1 MKFSLLSARRG
12 YRFAATV
19 LISGVTSAAVA
30 LSGTVSA
37 DPIVD
42 RMGDYGDP
50 VPLPVFVPAAT
61 DWEPLSPFPFDELR
75 HLVTP
80 TDITAVGEMCQ
91 WFGAQYIDIRRQIDR
106 LNNTIVRHNGDFA
119 APEVVPQLETVLGN
133 INQALSFLGP
143 RAQAL
148 TQSYDRAGDMF
159 FPIYQGD
166 SFYGLWQQ
174 LSNVGAGLAARQP
187 TWFTGPSVMRA
198 KHWGSKIDR
207 SHACR

>member
-1 MKFSLLSARRG
+1 MMSRCASVLVSAM
-12 YRFAATV
+12 T
-19 LISGVTSAAVA
+19 AVAIA
-30 LSGTVSA
+30 LSGTASA
-37 DPIVD
+37 DPIDD

-50 VPLPVFVPAAT
+50 VTQPVFIPAPNG
-61 DWEPLSPFPFDELR
+61 WEPLYPWPFDELR
-75 HLVTP
+75 NQVTP

-91 WFGAQYIDIRRQIDR
+91 WFNAQYLEIRRQIDR
-106 LNNTIVRHNGDFA
+106 LNNTIIRHNGDFA
-119 APEVVPQLETVLGN
+119 APEVAQRLETVLGN
-133 INQALSFLGP
+133 INQAVSFLSP

-148 TQSYDRAGDMF
+148 TQSHDYAGDMF